1 MLMLVLRALVASLRD
16 ELISD
21 ASIRQQQ
28 EVEMIIMTT
37 IMVMVMMMII
47 VTIIIKKSSQGAG
60 GLTLPGKLR
69 SSRMSRIPAG
79 ALEVIFFNTNYSLV
93 NI

>member
-1 MLMLVLRALVASLRD
+1 MLLMLMLVLQALVASLRD

-47 VTIIIKKSSQGAG
+47 VTIIIKRPLKVLVASLCPASSDPAEC
-60 GLTLPGKLR
+60 LESLPGLWR
-69 SSRMSRIPAG
+69 
-79 ALEVIFFNTNYSLV
+79 
-93 NI
+93 